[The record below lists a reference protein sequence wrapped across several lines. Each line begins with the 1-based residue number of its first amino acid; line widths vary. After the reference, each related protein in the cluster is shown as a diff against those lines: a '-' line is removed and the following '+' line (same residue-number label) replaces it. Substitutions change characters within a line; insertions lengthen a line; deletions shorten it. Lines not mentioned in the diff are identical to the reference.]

1 MPKKDIIDQ
10 LRKIFE
16 DMGTSRYTPDQDNG
30 GRVGYKDTFV
40 DFPYVEDPEPF
51 KTHTSLEQDNASDEK
66 PDLPDPGPEPSP
78 PSIDDIE
85 DITVK
90 EQAMPDKPISP
101 TPETAGADAGGEMP
115 EGMGGEMGA
124 DAGMGGDMG
133 AGMGGMGDMGMGMG
147 GEPQQTLS
155 SSQIGR
161 VYELKKIYSRLSSVE
176 TYLAR
181 TTDKSILELR
191 KHVSQSIDLFE
202 VVITNFEQFKDKI
215 DEVIIMFY
223 EFLSIV
229 YGSLRTYF
237 NNMSNEKYQ
246 GVK

>member
-1 MPKKDIIDQ
+1 MPKKDIINK
-10 LRKIFE
+10 LRQIFE
-16 DMGTSRYTPDQDNG
+16 VMATMRYTPDQDNG
-30 GRVGYKDTFV
+30 GRVGYDNTFV

-51 KTHTSLEQDNASDEK
+51 KTHTSLEQD
-66 PDLPDPGPEPSP
+66 
-78 PSIDDIE
+78 
-85 DITVK
+85 
-90 EQAMPDKPISP
+90 MPDKPISP
-101 TPETAGADAGGEMP
+101 TPETAGAEAGGEMP

-124 DAGMGGDMG
+124 DAGMGGMG
-133 AGMGGMGDMGMGMG
+133 GMGMGGMGM

-181 TTDKSILELR
+181 TTDQSILELR
-191 KHVSQSIDLFE
+191 KYVSQSIDLFE

-237 NNMSNEKYQ
+237 NNMSNEKY
-246 GVK
+246 